1 MIRTKIHSYKHNST
15 CQLYLFSESYSQWR
29 KWKSRKIIWEQEQI
43 KWVMRWKLSHYQT
56 GLYFS
61 NVVGVGGVSPIPE
74 QSTTYQVNKRFLLG
88 FPSVPTPVNYVEM
101 LMSTVELFQSSVKH
115 WPGQTHQLT
124 RDSHTVNMLASCF
137 SNHQWLLWHFGMSGN
152 QSSVFFRTQCIL

>member
-1 MIRTKIHSYKHNST
+1 MIRTKIHSYKQNST

-74 QSTTYQVNKRFLLG
+74 QSTPCQVSKRFLVC

-115 WPGQTHQLT
+115 WPGRIITNNIDFLIAHCHQRSPT
-124 RDSHTVNMLASCF
+124 
-137 SNHQWLLWHFGMSGN
+137 SGPPPPA
-152 QSSVFFRTQCIL
+152 VVR